1 MMQIHQNIQPI
12 QRNVLPRLYILM
24 IKITSKTTIID
35 SQLIALSEV
44 LLYCR
49 NQDDIVIR
57 WSNDTFAIVGYE
69 KDDNVRELTQR
80 IITRLQESFKDI
92 INSNI
97 AYSFYPFDR
106 EQPMKLSW
114 DQISVMVEQSLNL
127 LGNNKSYQWI
137 GLYQPKEQPFN
148 YLDFLQIKTITEL
161 EKLILI
167 KQG

>member
-1 MMQIHQNIQPI
+1 MVQIRSKKPI
-12 QRNVLPRLYILM
+12 N
-24 IKITSKTTIID
+24 D

-69 KDDNVRELTQR
+69 KDDNVRELTQY
-80 IITRLQESFKDI
+80 IINRLQESFKDI

-127 LGNNKSYQWI
+127 LGNEKYYQWV
-137 GLYQPKEQPFN
+137 GLYQPQERPFN
-148 YLDFLQIKTITEL
+148 YLEFLKINKITEL